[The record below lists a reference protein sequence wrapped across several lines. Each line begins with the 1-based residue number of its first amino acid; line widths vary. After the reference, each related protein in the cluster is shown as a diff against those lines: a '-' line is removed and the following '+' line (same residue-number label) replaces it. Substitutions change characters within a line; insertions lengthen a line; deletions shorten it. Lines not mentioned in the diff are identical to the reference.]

1 MAHYLDISM
10 LSDMVRAKRGYR
22 GLREIA
28 KDCKISPSTISR
40 VERGAVP
47 DIATFLALCDW
58 LEIPPA
64 EFIREAENK
73 LLIDDFHDLSMKI
86 RSVGRLNP
94 LVADALVVLIEAAYR
109 LQT

>member
-1 MAHYLDISM
+1 M

-22 GLREIA
+22 GLREIT
-28 KDCKISPSTISR
+28 KDCKISFSTISR
-40 VERGAVP
+40 VENGKVP

-64 EFIREAENK
+64 EFIRGAENK
-73 LLIDDFHDLSMKI
+73 YVADDFHDLSMKL
-86 RSVGRLNP
+86 RSVIRLNP

-109 LQT
+109 LP